1 MGTMITEKMKEEIL
15 MLCSHLAYN
24 DAVTAYDI
32 MRIIKEGAGDD
43 YSYHQ
48 LLGILYKYGKMEG
61 IRLERERKKAL
72 ANPKIS

>member
-1 MGTMITEKMKEEIL
+1 MATMVNEKMKEDII
-15 MLCSHLAYN
+15 MLCSHLACN

-32 MRIIKEGAGDD
+32 MEIIKEGAGDD
-43 YSYHQ
+43 YSYYQ

-72 ANPKIS
+72 ANP

>member
-72 ANPKIS
+72 ANP

>member
-1 MGTMITEKMKEEIL
+1 METMVNEKMKEDII
-15 MLCSHLAYN
+15 MLCSHLACN

-32 MRIIKEGAGDD
+32 MEIIKEGAGDD
-43 YSYHQ
+43 YSYYQ

-72 ANPKIS
+72 ANP